1 MHNTEPTQQPA
12 ADATLDEHTVV
23 KVAQIRPGDERLSLV
38 LLPQRVHLRLELGR
52 TAAGSTHS
60 ADAPVTRMVSIV
72 AGDETGVVR
81 VVLFDRDE
89 ELVLSGPEHALTTL
103 PIVLRNCYAHVF
115 EGRVELRVMEGLGT
129 VALLEKE
136 TAGVPAPPAAVNTS
150 VDVSQ
155 TLWEAT
161 ALVLQP
167 GA

>member
-1 MHNTEPTQQPA
+1 M
-12 ADATLDEHTVV
+12 
-23 KVAQIRPGDERLSLV
+23 AQIRPGDERLSLV
-38 LLPQRVHLRLELGR
+38 LLPQRVHLQLELGR
-52 TAAGSTHS
+52 TAAGRTDP
-60 ADAPVTRMVSIV
+60 DAPVTRMASIV

-89 ELVLSGPEHALTTL
+89 ELVLSGPERALTKL

-136 TAGVPAPPAAVNTS
+136 TAGIPAPPAAVNTS
-150 VDVSQ
+150 LDVSQ
-155 TLWEAT
+155 TVWEAT
-161 ALVLQP
+161 ALVLKA